1 MFSEMRD
8 IKAVSANDMELLLRT
23 KERNPILFNRMMEL
37 LQIVNEPVTRK
48 ADDVEFSVIDNLRQM
63 GKEALTSW
71 AEERS
76 DDETN
81 KALNKNPELK
91 RAGKK
96 NCIGKRLMD
105 K

>member
-1 MFSEMRD
+1 MRD
-8 IKAVSANDMELLLRT
+8 VKDVSANDMELLLRT
-23 KERNPILFNRMMEL
+23 KDRSPILFARVMEL

-48 ADDVEFSVIDNLRQM
+48 ADDVEFSVIDNLRLM

-71 AEERS
+71 AEEREA
-76 DDETN
+76 DET
-81 KALNKNPELK
+81 KDALNKNPELK

>member
-1 MFSEMRD
+1 MKD
-8 IKAVSANDMELLLRT
+8 VKDVSANDMELLLRT
-23 KERNPILFNRMMEL
+23 KERNPSLFNRVMEL

-76 DDETN
+76 HDETI
-81 KALNKNPELK
+81 KVLDQNPELK

-96 NCIGKRLMD
+96 NCIGKQPMD

>member
-1 MFSEMRD
+1 MKD
-8 IKAVSANDMELLLRT
+8 IKDVSANDMELLLRT
-23 KERNPILFNRMMEL
+23 KEHNPLLFDRVMEL

-48 ADDVEFSVIDNLRQM
+48 ADDVELSVIDNLRQM

-76 DDETN
+76 HAETA
-81 KALNKNPELK
+81 KALTQNPELK

-96 NCIGKRLMD
+96 NCTGKRPMV

>member
-1 MFSEMRD
+1 MRD
-8 IKAVSANDMELLLRT
+8 VKDVSANDMELLLRT
-23 KERNPILFNRMMEL
+23 KERNPILFNRVMEL
-37 LQIVNEPVTRK
+37 IQIVNEPVTRK

-76 DDETN
+76 NDETN
-81 KALNKNPELK
+81 EALNKNPGLK

-96 NCIGKRLMD
+96 NSIGQPPTEP
-105 K
+105 

>member
-1 MFSEMRD
+1 MKKEEN
-8 IKAVSANDMELLLRT
+8 VSASDMELLMRT
-23 KERNPILFNRMMEL
+23 RDRSPILFNRVMEL

-63 GKEALTSW
+63 GKDALSCW

-76 DDETN
+76 EYETE
-81 KALNKNPELK
+81 KMLKQDSELK

-96 NCIGKRLMD
+96 KSTGKQPMER
-105 K
+105 

>member
-1 MFSEMRD
+1 MRD
-8 IKAVSANDMELLLRT
+8 VKDVSANDMELLLRT
-23 KERNPILFNRMMEL
+23 KERNPILFDRMMEL
-37 LQIVNEPVTRK
+37 LQIVNESVTRK

-81 KALNKNPELK
+81 KSLNKNSELK

-96 NCIGKRLMD
+96 NCIGKRHMD
-105 K
+105 E

>member
-1 MFSEMRD
+1 MRD
-8 IKAVSANDMELLLRT
+8 AKNVSADDMELLVRT
-23 KERNPILFNRMMEL
+23 KERTPLLFDRVMEL
-37 LQIVNEPVTRK
+37 LHIVNEPVTRK

-81 KALNKNPELK
+81 KALNKNSELK

-96 NCIGKRLMD
+96 NCIGKRVMD

>member
-1 MFSEMRD
+1 MKD
-8 IKAVSANDMELLLRT
+8 VKDVSANDMELLLRT
-23 KERNPILFNRMMEL
+23 KERSPVLFARVMEL

-76 DDETN
+76 NDESN
-81 KALNKNPELK
+81 RALNKNPGLK

>member
-1 MFSEMRD
+1 MRD
-8 IKAVSANDMELLLRT
+8 IKDVSANDMELLLRT
-23 KERNPILFNRMMEL
+23 KDRNPILFDRVMEL

-71 AEERS
+71 AEERAA
-76 DDETN
+76 DEVSNT
-81 KALNKNPELK
+81 LNKNSELK

-96 NCIGKRLMD
+96 NSIGKRLMD